1 MDPTVSTPS
10 GQQDLGS
17 NGLSVSAAIS
27 PLVTNQ
33 KKRLLI
39 YFSAILVFVL
49 IVLTVLLF
57 IFFRNNEEK
66 INTVIEAPTAM
77 VSPQKVEAQELNLEK
92 NIVKDLGNGITI
104 QYMGV
109 TPPPKDCEE
118 CSDIYGVKIS
128 NGDKENKIQMSCGG
142 FTGSCTAAQDIFGV
156 IIEFKDYNSEK
167 DILTISY
174 K

>member
-10 GQQDLGS
+10 GQQDIGS
-17 NGLSVSAAIS
+17 NDLSVSAPIS
-27 PLVTNQ
+27 PPVKNQ

-57 IFFRNNEEK
+57 IFFRNNEQK
-66 INTVIEAPTAM
+66 INAVVELPIATV
-77 VSPQKVEAQELNLEK
+77 SLQKEDSRELELEK
-92 NIVKDLGNGITI
+92 NIVKDLRNGITI

-118 CSDIYGVKIS
+118 CSEIYGVKIS
-128 NGDKENKIQMSCGG
+128 NGDMENEIQMSCGG